1 MKDRTIDN
9 LVTIYCCVHT
19 KNGDVDEDKIQS
31 TSMKEIVQFINKQIR
46 EKTVKY
52 YFFKEN
58 EIRFKINDADWF
70 TMNDLI
76 ANGVFVVSK

>member
-31 TSMKEIVQFINKQIR
+31 TSMKEIVQFINEQIR

>member
-9 LVTIYCCVHT
+9 LVTIYCCVHI

-31 TSMKEIVQFINKQIR
+31 TSVKEIVQFINEQIR

>member
-31 TSMKEIVQFINKQIR
+31 TSVKEIVQFINEQIR

-76 ANGVFVVSK
+76 ANSVFVVSK